1 MGRNFITAAI
11 PEIGQMIAGKK
22 KLKSAAKDS
31 MKKSV
36 SKTISESTTAN
47 RSRPR
52 PPKRLRSTH
61 ASRGRG
67 LRVTAP
73 SARQAAGRSATQN
86 PLSTNKLEIIE
97 IPTRKR
103 PAQTTLKTTKTK
115 RSRSDILSNEF
126 TSIAADIANPVTHT
140 TLDFFEKPNVLVNYE
155 SGFDQEIYPQVGS
168 RGPTLDFLISGD
180 QRNCIDLNYIQLGI
194 QVSIYTP
201 DGKDRV
207 KASDA
212 SKVVFANN
220 ALHSLFSQGE
230 VYTNGILISDS
241 NNSHHHRAFLETELT
256 TNSDSKETWA
266 ACQGYS
272 YDSEP
277 SSDANQSEW

>member
-1 MGRNFITAAI
+1 MDAHYEAQIARNQENFLTHGGPARQFGSGAAGLGALAVRIVRCTLSLLQEYALPKKMGRNLITAAI

-47 RSRPR
+47 RSR

-115 RSRSDILSNEF
+115 RSRSDILSNVRF
-126 TSIAADIANPVTHT
+126 
-140 TLDFFEKPNVLVNYE
+140 
-155 SGFDQEIYPQVGS
+155 
-168 RGPTLDFLISGD
+168 
-180 QRNCIDLNYIQLGI
+180 
-194 QVSIYTP
+194 
-201 DGKDRV
+201 
-207 KASDA
+207 
-212 SKVVFANN
+212 
-220 ALHSLFSQGE
+220 
-230 VYTNGILISDS
+230 
-241 NNSHHHRAFLETELT
+241 
-256 TNSDSKETWA
+256 
-266 ACQGYS
+266 
-272 YDSEP
+272 
-277 SSDANQSEW
+277 